1 MDPDDQVYDVIEML
15 LSTGRTSR
23 LYRSLVRDKKIAAVA
38 QGFNGFPGVKYPNL
52 FTFFA
57 ITTPGHTP
65 QEVTAAVADET
76 NRLKTQDVSADELQ
90 SVKTRAKAQLLR
102 QLDTN
107 SGLAL
112 QLAIAQTELGDWRD
126 LFRQL
131 DRIDKVTAAD
141 VRRVANKTFQINNRT
156 IAYIDNTPAPT
167 TSAAKGGTQ

>member
-1 MDPDDQVYDVIEML
+1 VYDVIEML
-15 LSTGRTSR
+15 MSNGRTSR

-65 QEVTAAVADET
+65 AEVTAAIGEEI
-76 NRLKTQDVSADELQ
+76 NKLKTQDVTPDELQ
-90 SVKTRAKAQLLR
+90 SVKTRVKALLLR

-112 QLAIAQTELGDWRD
+112 QLALAQTEMGDWRE
-126 LFRQL
+126 LFLDL

-141 VRRVANKTFQINNRT
+141 VRRVANKTFTTNNRT
-156 IAYIDNTPAPT
+156 IAYIDNTPT
-167 TSAAKGGTQ
+167 QMTSAAKGGTQ